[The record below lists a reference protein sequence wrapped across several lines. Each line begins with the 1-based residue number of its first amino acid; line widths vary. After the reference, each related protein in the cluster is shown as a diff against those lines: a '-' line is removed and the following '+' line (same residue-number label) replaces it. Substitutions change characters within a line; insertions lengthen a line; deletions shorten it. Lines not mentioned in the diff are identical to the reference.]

1 MNQLS
6 ALLSAPTLSTVR
18 TARRF
23 AVASLGLALAMTL
36 LYTPR
41 PAFADRPRDKPN
53 VPQQIDPTP
62 PLVPIPN
69 ARVSERGLLVG
80 GQPTADHLRAIQA
93 AGYHLVVSLR
103 PDSETGDEGERALV
117 ERLGMKFVSI
127 PVAGAAG
134 LTEANAR
141 ALRKV
146 LDERDALPAVVHC
159 SIGQRAAALLGLEAF
174 VVDRASPSA
183 AVDLAKRL
191 GLSKLERA
199 LVERIAEICEAD
211 PSRSCE
217 DVK

>member
-1 MNQLS
+1 MNQGS
-6 ALLSAPTLSTVR
+6 ALLSAPTLSSIGAAR
-18 TARRF
+18 TF
-23 AVASLGLALAMTL
+23 APAFVCISLAMAL
-36 LYTPR
+36 LCAPTQ
-41 PAFADRPRDKPN
+41 ALADRPSDKPN
-53 VPQQIDPTP
+53 APQQIDPTP

-80 GQPTADHLRAIQA
+80 GQPTAEHLRAIQA
-93 AGYHLVVSLR
+93 AGYHVVVSLR
-103 PDSETGDEGERALV
+103 TDSETGDEGERAIV